1 MNDTDTRYRAHGDRR
16 WSDWLQE
23 EIRLSAPR
31 YAMLL
36 AACAVVALVLVAI
49 D

>member
-1 MNDTDTRYRAHGDRR
+1 MNDTDTRYHVHGDRR
-16 WSDWLQE
+16 WSDWLRE
-23 EIRLSAPR
+23 EVRLAVPR

-36 AACAVVALVLVAI
+36 AAVAAMALVLVAI